1 MLVIQQTLIDIYV
14 CKFNVWSVEVLRRK
28 KLSAAAKT
36 AVGLTIMR
44 IYAMEQNVPFVNE
57 GIIKDILRE
66 IQIEFR
72 DRLESRK

>member
-1 MLVIQQTLIDIYV
+1 MQQQ
-14 CKFNVWSVEVLRRK
+14 KR
-28 KLSAAAKT
+28 
-36 AVGLTIMR
+36 VGLTIMR